1 MSYMNLVMMAVL
13 PTFGSPRNTSLYFVS
28 GANCGMRVPPSAV
41 PEPDDEDAAVA
52 MVLFVCSCVWDV
64 AQMIKGRGCSEL

>member
-41 PEPDDEDAAVA
+41 PEPDDDEDAAVA
-52 MVLFVCSCVWDV
+52 MVLFVCMCVWYV
-64 AQMIKGRGCSEL
+64 VQMIK